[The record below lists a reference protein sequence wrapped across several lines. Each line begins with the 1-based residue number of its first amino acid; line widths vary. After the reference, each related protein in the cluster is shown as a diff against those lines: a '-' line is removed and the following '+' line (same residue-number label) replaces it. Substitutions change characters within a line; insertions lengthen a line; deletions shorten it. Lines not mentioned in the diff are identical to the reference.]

1 MLCSDAMTAL
11 SGVEVR
17 HRIAGFLDRW
27 VIAEGPLPESA
38 QHDAT
43 VELLKAILV
52 HFANSSAGQLAVY
65 RNLAIRIDERRPNVG
80 FDPDLCLVQPAPP
93 DPEHVESLKL
103 WQPGHLP
110 PRLVVEVVSRR
121 HPAKDYAEVPEKCAA
136 LGVEELVVFDPL
148 QVGPR
153 VRGGPSLLQ
162 QWLRMDDGGFER
174 TSSGPGPVRSV
185 VLGGFWLA
193 TNSGTRLRLADDSA
207 GGGLWPTGEE
217 AERAAK
223 EVARTA
229 EEAERLAKEAALAE
243 LAALRAEL
251 GSRSR

>member
-1 MLCSDAMTAL
+1 MLCSDSMSAL
-11 SGVEVR
+11 AGVEVR
-17 HRIAGFLDRW
+17 HRVAGFLDRW

-174 TSSGPGPVRSV
+174 TSSGPGPIQSV

-193 TNSGTRLRLADDSA
+193 TSAGQRLRLADDAA
-207 GGGLWPTGEE
+207 GGGLWPTAEE

-223 EVARTA
+223 E
-229 EEAERLAKEAALAE
+229 AERAAKEAALTE
-243 LAALRAEL
+243 LAALRARL
-251 GSRSR
+251 ASRSR